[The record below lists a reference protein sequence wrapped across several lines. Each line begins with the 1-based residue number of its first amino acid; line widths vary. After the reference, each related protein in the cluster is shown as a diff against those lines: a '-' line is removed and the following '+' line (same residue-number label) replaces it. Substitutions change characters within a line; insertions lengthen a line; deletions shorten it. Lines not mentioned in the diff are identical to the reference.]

1 MLEPKNFQSSILVPN
16 NRYDLKNN
24 ATANFSDQE
33 FEGLENLKQIKKP
46 TEYSDS
52 GIINITYS
60 DQLRMEGIRQ
70 FRSSSQSVGRSMSIG
85 CRWQPSISKVATIGH
100 KTIKAS
106 W

>member
-24 ATANFSDQE
+24 ATANFSDQK

-52 GIINITYS
+52 
-60 DQLRMEGIRQ
+60 D
-70 FRSSSQSVGRSMSIG
+70 
-85 CRWQPSISKVATIGH
+85 KV
-100 KTIKAS
+100 
-106 W
+106 